1 MKNAFLLII
10 SLLLV
15 FTIKNSH
22 AESEDLIGS
31 IETKISTE
39 KELKK
44 TQNARGIFISG
55 LSNEQK
61 AALWD
66 STDAQRQGYANCAM
80 ENSTQ
85 KERETDNSKAF
96 DACSNEL
103 GDIYN

>member
-1 MKNAFLLII
+1 MKNAFLLITCLI
-10 SLLLV
+10 LV

-22 AESEDLIGS
+22 AESENLIGS
-31 IETKISTE
+31 IESKIHAQKS
-39 KELKK
+39 LKIH
-44 TQNARGIFISG
+44 QNARGIFIIG

-61 AALWD
+61 AVLLDA
-66 STDAQRQGYANCAM
+66 SDAQRQDYANCAM

-85 KERETDNSKAF
+85 KERETNNSKAF